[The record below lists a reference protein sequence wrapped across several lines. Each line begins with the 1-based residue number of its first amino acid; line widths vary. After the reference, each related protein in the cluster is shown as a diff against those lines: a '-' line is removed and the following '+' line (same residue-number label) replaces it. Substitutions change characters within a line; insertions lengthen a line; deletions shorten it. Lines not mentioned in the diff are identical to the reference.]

1 MTSSRSCSA
10 RSRCAPTPLPSPHPA
25 FPQACAEA
33 QPAPGTGQVLQALKY
48 QARHPTVSVPRQR
61 YVDAAEATGEEP
73 TIMAVRD
80 YLEMHG
86 QAAESETTSQ
96 APPVRSV

>member
-10 RSRCAPTPLPSPHPA
+10 RSWCAPTFSA
-25 FPQACAEA
+25 FPQAYAEA

>member
-1 MTSSRSCSA
+1 MTSSRSCSG
-10 RSRCAPTPLPSPHPA
+10 RSWCAPTPLPSFPA